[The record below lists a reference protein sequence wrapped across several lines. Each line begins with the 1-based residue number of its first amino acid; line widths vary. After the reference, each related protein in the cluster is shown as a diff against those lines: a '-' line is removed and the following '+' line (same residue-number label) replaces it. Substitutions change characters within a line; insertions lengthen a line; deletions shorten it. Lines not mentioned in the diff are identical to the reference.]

1 METCAPESESATS
14 APAPEDDF
22 ATCRAAL
29 GARRRALHRGR
40 IGVDGFHGGGFGT
53 KLERERRYGEVF
65 TLDEHEHGC
74 LLRLELP
81 RKVPDSAVKRSLG
94 VGDDMP
100 DPCCSATAEGNLL
113 TVRGSITDAALRRV
127 AAFSPA
133 FPADFHTEVPLPSA
147 GEWRVALRVADKVL
161 EVVALRR

>member
-1 METCAPESESATS
+1 METRAPEPDRTT
-14 APAPEDDF
+14 PAAVPDDDF
-22 ATCRAAL
+22 DSCDAAL
-29 GARRRALHRGR
+29 GARRRALHQGR

-65 TLDEHEHGC
+65 TLDEHEYGC

-100 DPCCSATAEGNLL
+100 EHRCSATVEGSVL
-113 TVRGSITDAALRRV
+113 TVRGSITDPEVRRV

-133 FPADFHTEVPLPSA
+133 FPADFHTEVPLPAA
-147 GEWRVALRVADKVL
+147 GAWRIAMRVVDRVL